1 MLEKGDYFF
10 SFEFWKLGAFK
21 RMGTALTMTIDLEE
35 LYDNIKTLF
44 LAYVSKDYIWPQ
56 VTGNSNTVINK

>member
-1 MLEKGDYFF
+1 
-10 SFEFWKLGAFK
+10 
-21 RMGTALTMTIDLEE
+21 MGTALTMTIDLEE

-44 LAYVSKDYIWPQ
+44 LVYVSKDYIWPQ